1 MNYNFVW
8 NLIPKKVLKIE
19 IIFATYKRLIII
31 QFYIIQGAARQDHTL
46 ASCFHKSESR
56 EHLF

>member
-1 MNYNFVW
+1 MNYNFFC
-8 NLIPKKVLKIE
+8 NSIPKQVIEIE

-31 QFYIIQGAARQDHTL
+31 QLHTIQGAARQDHTL

-56 EHLF
+56 EQLF